1 MHEHEAARHV
11 QQDKN
16 TVAPL
21 KHRERR
27 VPKAAV
33 ERAAVHVLENEAAVR
48 PIEGDGEQLVD
59 MRMPDLGQVLDL
71 GLDLHVILTG
81 GHRQEENLIKARIH
95 GTVAL
100 TQTPPVSL
108 KTLMA
113 TG

>member
-27 VPKAAV
+27 VLKAAV

-81 GHRQEENLIKARIH
+81 GHMQEEKLLKA
-95 GTVAL
+95 G
-100 TQTPPVSL
+100 SW
-108 KTLMA
+108 
-113 TG
+113 

>member
-16 TVAPL
+16 AVAPL

-81 GHRQEENLIKARIH
+81 GHRQEENLIKAD
-95 GTVAL
+95 
-100 TQTPPVSL
+100 SW
-108 KTLMA
+108 
-113 TG
+113 